1 MPTKELRPRIERGL
15 PNSPQN
21 TGHAREISCIKIIH
35 THEKFTDDA
44 LHFILS
50 DFSSPSSYRLNFQ
63 GSSFFVSKSYV
74 CIFPN
79 CSQRQSWESKL
90 RRVTPMLATSRRT
103 RPLPWALVCA
113 ATCHPCN
120 SVIRPP
126 NGSGGALLSFLRVRT
141 P

>member
-1 MPTKELRPRIERGL
+1 MKELRPRIERGL
-15 PNSPQN
+15 ANSPQN
-21 TGHAREISCIKIIH
+21 TGHAWEISCIQIIH

-44 LHFILS
+44 LHFSLS

-90 RRVTPMLATSRRT
+90 RRVTPMLATSQRT
-103 RPLPWALVCA
+103 RPLPWALVYA